1 MLERIISFISAP
13 DNSVLPQVC
22 GIYPKSIHRSEDGV
36 IFMARIDTGD
46 VLVAPAS
53 SGFEGQSFPAG
64 DRTYVAAGLSHSNA
78 AVLRGLFPFTAPA
91 PVLKHPRTLGVG
103 DRLGIAA
110 PGHIRAFEEYDA
122 YPVFAQ
128 QSIRELTLTG
138 RTYDD
143 VIDCVSFFVFRDGF
157 TKGFGADGDHVKTPS
172 EVEYAIS
179 SGCSMI
185 TLDCS
190 EHINNAAADMTDG
203 EVAKACA
210 WDPDLEGEYL
220 NRTFRAGK
228 AEVSYNETD
237 LRRICLMYNGAIEF
251 AASVYERFLRGREG
265 TIDFEISIDETK
277 TPTTPAQHFYIA
289 NELISRGVKVASLAP
304 RFIGEFQKGI
314 DYRGSLE
321 RFEMEFEQHAEIAD
335 YFGYKI
341 SIHSGSDKFS
351 VFPIVGRHTGGRFH
365 LKTAG
370 TSWLEAMAVIADNEP
385 ELYREIHAFALEEG
399 FKSAKDFYN
408 VSADLSRIPQLDSL
422 SDGELRQLFEQDD
435 ARQLIHI
442 TYGAILSAK
451 NPDGSDRFRSRLY
464 AAWHM
469 HEEEYAR
476 RLSLH
481 IGQHLEKLYSG
492 FRIL

>member
-1 MLERIISFISAP
+1 
-13 DNSVLPQVC
+13 
-22 GIYPKSIHRSEDGV
+22 
-36 IFMARIDTGD
+36 
-46 VLVAPAS
+46 
-53 SGFEGQSFPAG
+53 
-64 DRTYVAAGLSHSNA
+64 
-78 AVLRGLFPFTAPA
+78 
-91 PVLKHPRTLGVG
+91 
-103 DRLGIAA
+103 
-110 PGHIRAFEEYDA
+110 
-122 YPVFAQ
+122 
-128 QSIRELTLTG
+128 
-138 RTYDD
+138 
-143 VIDCVSFFVFRDGF
+143 
-157 TKGFGADGDHVKTPS
+157 
-172 EVEYAIS
+172 
-179 SGCSMI
+179 
-185 TLDCS
+185 
-190 EHINNAAADMTDG
+190 
-203 EVAKACA
+203 
-210 WDPDLEGEYL
+210 
-220 NRTFRAGK
+220 
-228 AEVSYNETD
+228 
-237 LRRICLMYNGAIEF
+237 
-251 AASVYERFLRGREG
+251 
-265 TIDFEISIDETK
+265 
-277 TPTTPAQHFYIA
+277 
-289 NELISRGVKVASLAP
+289 
-304 RFIGEFQKGI
+304 
-314 DYRGSLE
+314 
-321 RFEMEFEQHAEIAD
+321 MEFEQHAEIAD